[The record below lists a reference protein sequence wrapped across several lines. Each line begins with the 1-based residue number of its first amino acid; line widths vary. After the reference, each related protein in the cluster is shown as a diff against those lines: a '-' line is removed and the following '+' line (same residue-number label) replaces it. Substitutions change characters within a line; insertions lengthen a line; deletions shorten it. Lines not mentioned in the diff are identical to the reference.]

1 MTTRPPPPSRARRV
15 GSLVTALATAA
26 AVAACSTSPAK
37 PESARVVATAG
48 GLTVALVVD
57 RPSAGVRDAEVVLT
71 DGAGT
76 SVTDAEITAAATM
89 TQMGHAGE
97 VTVGTPA
104 GAGRY
109 RLDGDLFPMPGT
121 WSMQVQVRRAGVTSA
136 VSVPVTVS

>member
-1 MTTRPPPPSRARRV
+1 MTTRLPPSSPSWWV
-15 GSLVTALATAA
+15 GSLVVALATAG
-26 AVAACSTSPAK
+26 AVAACSTTPAK
-37 PESARVVATAG
+37 PDSALVVATAG

-76 SVTDAEITAAATM
+76 PVTDAEITAAATM

-109 RLDGDLFPMPGT
+109 RLNGDLFPMPGT
-121 WSMQVQVRRAGVTSA
+121 WSMQLQVRRAGVTSA
-136 VSVPVTVS
+136 VSVPIAVS